1 MKNVFTKTRMID
13 VTQAPYNADP
23 TGKVDAT
30 QVLRRALNDVT
41 ALILGAFGQTL
52 MDMSQLPFSDGFDP
66 RGVENRKKNGK
77 LICIFPAVIPYVPVL
92 YFPKGTYL
100 ISDTLCYEHNFLS
113 NMGGGKLCTQIRFK
127 GEDAASTVIRLQDAA
142 PGFSDAEPKPMV
154 QFLIGEGSN
163 VAMSNYFEDLTLDC
177 GNQNTSAVGLDF
189 FCNNSGAVRNV
200 NIRSGD
206 GSGAAGL
213 MLGHGN
219 YSGVLLKNISVQGFD
234 SGLHIDSSRGT
245 MFVAAESFRLKDQR
259 RESVFAGSPCISLR
273 DFHCSGAPCA
283 VTMGTVHG
291 HLVMLDSV
299 LEGKGPHAIQAG
311 ESSAYFSKLKIKGFD
326 RVASLGED
334 LPFDLEEC
342 TFGDGKLLSAER
354 VPGSMDRL
362 PVESPPVYP
371 EGEASRCEVDDFGA
385 VSDGSVDASAAI
397 QAALDSGAAEVHF
410 GAGKYQLDTPVHV
423 PSHVKR
429 LAFHFCDL
437 VTGPNLR
444 DQKKAGIFVIDGEAD
459 DPLWIEDLFT
469 WEQFCGDCITF
480 VHACT
485 RTLVIED
492 VHTQTMSLYRND
504 VPGGK
509 VFLENAACTT
519 GVIPGTLDH
528 GRICMH
534 FTGQQVWARQLNP
547 ERGHPMVIND
557 GGTLWV
563 MGFKTE
569 DDATGFLT
577 LNGGQTELLGGIL
590 NFGGDQHP
598 AFDAQDSWLRA
609 SASSNS
615 WEGQIFK
622 NVVRDQH
629 GDRVFEIKGDELPNR
644 NYTGPRAKLFNL
656 PLYASDAPP
665 SSN

>member
-1 MKNVFTKTRMID
+1 MAEPRMID

-23 TGKVDAT
+23 SGKVDAT
-30 QVLRRALNDVT
+30 EALRRALNDVT
-41 ALILGAFGQTL
+41 ALTLGAFGQTL
-52 MDMSQLPFSDGFDP
+52 HEMAQLPFDNGFDP
-66 RGVENRKKNGK
+66 RGVENRKRNGE
-77 LICIFPAVIPYVPVL
+77 IIGIFPSVIPYVPTL

-100 ISDTLCYEHNFLS
+100 ISDTLHYEHEFL
-113 NMGGGKLCTQIRFK
+113 NNTGGGELCSQIRFK
-127 GEDAASTVIRLQDAA
+127 GEDAASTVIRLQDAS
-142 PGFSDAEPKPMV
+142 PGFSGESPKPMV
-154 QFLIGEGSN
+154 QFLKGKGSN
-163 VAMSNYFEDLTLDC
+163 VAMSNYFEDLSLDC
-177 GNQNTSAVGLDF
+177 GKKNSSSVGLDF

-206 GSGAAGL
+206 GRGAAGL
-213 MLGHGN
+213 LLGHGN
-219 YSGVLLKNISVQGFD
+219 YSGVLLKNISVEGFD
-234 SGLHIDSSRGT
+234 SGLYIDAYKGT
-245 MFVAAESFRLKDQR
+245 MFVAAESFRLKDQL

-283 VTMGTVHG
+283 VSMGSHHG
-291 HLVMLDSV
+291 HLVMVDSELD
-299 LEGKGPHAIQAG
+299 GKGAHAIDVSDG
-311 ESSAYFSKLKIKGFD
+311 TAYFSKIKVRGFD
-326 RVASLGED
+326 QVASRGGE
-334 LPFDLEEC
+334 LPFELEEC
-342 TFGDGKLLSAER
+342 TFGDGKLLSSDRA
-354 VPGSMDRL
+354 PGSMDRL

-371 EGEASRCEVDDFGA
+371 EGGHCRCEVNDFGA
-385 VSDGSVDASAAI
+385 VADGSVDASAAI
-397 QAALDSGAAEVHF
+397 QEALNSGAAEVHF
-410 GAGKYQLDTPVHV
+410 GAGKYQLDAPVQV

-429 LAFHFCDL
+429 LSFHFCDL
-437 VTGPNLR
+437 VTGPHLR
-444 DQKKAGIFVIDGEAD
+444 DQEKAGIFVIDEESES
-459 DPLWIEDLFT
+459 PLWIEDLFT

-519 GVIPGTLDH
+519 GVIPGTEDH

-557 GGTLWV
+557 GGSLWV

-577 LNGGQTELLGGIL
+577 INGGQTELLGGIL

-622 NVVRDQH
+622 KVVRDRN
-629 GDRVFEIKGDELPNR
+629 GERLFEIKGAELPNR

-656 PLYASDAPP
+656 PLYASPAVPGT
-665 SSN
+665 